1 MNYCSDCGTEAMTSG
16 LWPYT
21 CDGCGV
27 VHYCPPKPVV
37 AILIPGSAPNSWVL
51 IKRGRE
57 PFANGWAFPG
67 GYLDHKEQWREAAVR
82 ETQEEIGLR
91 LDPEDFQ
98 LLGIEPTFDNFT
110 VLVCLYVGGPMR
122 RAAMHTE
129 PVVATGGEIL
139 GIELCVNTGQEL
151 VVPSHNRVWQGL
163 PGWLAKYP
171 AR

>member
-91 LDPEDFQ
+91 LD
-98 LLGIEPTFDNFT
+98 
-110 VLVCLYVGGPMR
+110 
-122 RAAMHTE
+122 
-129 PVVATGGEIL
+129 
-139 GIELCVNTGQEL
+139 NTGQEL